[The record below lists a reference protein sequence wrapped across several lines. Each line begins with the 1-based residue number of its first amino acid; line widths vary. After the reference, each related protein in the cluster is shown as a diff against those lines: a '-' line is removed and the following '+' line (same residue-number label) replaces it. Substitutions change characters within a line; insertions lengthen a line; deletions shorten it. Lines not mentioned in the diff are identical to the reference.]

1 MKQRRSWWSGSSV
14 PPISRFTFF
23 HVWFD
28 VRSYVSWHC
37 DDAIAV
43 CSRTANYEHD
53 DDDDDDI
60 AFRDSSLVC
69 CVFAAYFDLYDMIA
83 TFAVVNVALH
93 FFSVVIT
100 EPIKS
105 SQRTSKWTQVRCLPI
120 PAALKI
126 YKTVRWVN
134 SEHMD
139 SIQSATMLHKTRK
152 NFWVRWALLNFLC
165 SRPVL
170 YMYRP
175 IVGYYRNFIPCKRSA
190 LYFDIIIKVCIARK
204 MYLAS
209 A

>member
-28 VRSYVSWHC
+28 VRLYVSWHC

-83 TFAVVNVALH
+83 TFAVVNLALH
-93 FFSVVIT
+93 FFLLLLQNQSNQVNVRRNGL
-100 EPIKS
+100 KS
-105 SQRTSKWTQVRCLPI
+105 DAFRYQQHWKSTKRYVEWTLSIWTLYSLLRCCTKHERIFELDE
-120 PAALKI
+120 
-126 YKTVRWVN
+126 R
-134 SEHMD
+134 
-139 SIQSATMLHKTRK
+139 
-152 NFWVRWALLNFLC
+152 C
-165 SRPVL
+165 
-170 YMYRP
+170 
-175 IVGYYRNFIPCKRSA
+175 
-190 LYFDIIIKVCIARK
+190 
-204 MYLAS
+204 
-209 A
+209 